1 MNPIAYELHA
11 TIKQHQQDLQR
22 EAQSDRLLAS
32 LPPRTQ
38 RSSATPVE
46 RLLARTGRW
55 LIAVGTRLEARYAS
69 MPATQNSHS

>member
-22 EAQSDRLLAS
+22 EAQADWLLTYLPARLYK
-32 LPPRTQ
+32 PFTF
-38 RSSATPVE
+38 PVD

-55 LIAVGTRLEARYAS
+55 LIAIGTRLEARYAS
-69 MPATQNSHS
+69 MPAAQKSHS